1 MKNIYR
7 IVILVLMIISWQ
19 NHLLAQPSSSYAN
32 KGRLGGFASKFG
44 GFSGGASATGGS
56 LDSLQHRDPF
66 EDSITIRFRLLDD
79 TRSFTFDSS
88 VNDFYNR
95 FSIPGNYIYLGNQGN
110 AARPI
115 IFTPNYKPGWD
126 AGFHSFDTYAYK
138 PEEAR
143 FFTTTRPYSLLSY
156 LLGSK
161 QEQMITV
168 HHTQN
173 IKPNWNF
180 SVQYRLINAPGF
192 FSKQN
197 ANHNNYQVTS
207 WYNSKNRR
215 YTAYFLL
222 ISNKLSSSE
231 NGGIINDSLL
241 KEEAYRRDRI
251 TVPTNIGGQP
261 NLARNFFSTSVTTGN
276 KYNQLIF
283 LYRHQ
288 YDLGKKDSIVTDS
301 SSIPLFF
308 PRLRFEHTFKYAS
321 YKYRFVDAQADSS
334 YYATTYGITGKPR
347 SFAIDT
353 LDKWSEVTNDFSIYQ
368 FPEMKNLQQF
378 IKVGASLQN
387 LSANFNTVSKK
398 YYNFFVH
405 GEYRNKSRN
414 KKWDIELNGEF
425 YVAGLNNGDYSAN
438 AFLRRLIG
446 KKLGYLELG
455 FRNINRSPS
464 YIFNGQSNFNLGT
477 AIPGI
482 NKENITN
489 IYAGYE
495 LPKYKLR
502 LSGNYNLISNY
513 TYFTEYYK
521 AKQEGTLFNILQL
534 RLEKEF
540 QFRKHWHWY
549 IDAVLQKTDGTAP
562 VNVPLLFVR
571 SRFTYEGN
579 FFKNLNLC
587 TGVEWRYH
595 TAYKADGYSPY
606 NGQFYY
612 QNNETIRYKVPDITA
627 FLNFRIRSFTSFIRL
642 ENLNTAS
649 FTPSFGYTN
658 NNFGAPNYPYPGL
671 LVRVGIWWTFVN

>member
-1 MKNIYR
+1 MKYR
-7 IVILVLMIISWQ
+7 IGIVLF
-19 NHLLAQPSSSYAN
+19 LLLTAAGQTNLFAQPSSSYAN
-32 KGRLGGFASKFG
+32 RLRGLSGRFG
-44 GFSGGASATGGS
+44 GGSGGASATGGN
-56 LDSLQHRDPF
+56 LDSLQHRDPL

-88 VNDFYNR
+88 INDFYNR
-95 FSIPGNYIYLGNQGN
+95 FPVPYNYVTLGNDGN

-115 IFTPNYKPGWD
+115 IFSPYLKPGWD
-126 AGFHSFDTYAYK
+126 AGFHIFDTYTYK

-143 FFTTTRPYSLLSY
+143 FFTTTRPYTLLNY
-156 LLGSK
+156 VLGSK

-168 HHTQN
+168 QHTQN

-180 SVQYRLINAPGF
+180 SVQYRLINSPGF
-192 FSKQN
+192 FAKQN
-197 ANHNNYQVTS
+197 SNHNNYQFTS

-222 ISNKLSSSE
+222 INNKLASSE
-231 NGGIINDSLL
+231 NGGITNDSLL
-241 KEEAYRRDRI
+241 EDEIYRRDRI
-251 TVPTNIGGQP
+251 TVPTNIGGEAS
-261 NLARNFFSTSVTTGN
+261 LARNYFSTAVTTGN
-276 KYNQLIF
+276 KYNQFTF

-301 SSIPLFF
+301 AAIPLFF
-308 PRLRFEHTFKYAS
+308 PKLRFEHTLKYAT
-321 YKYRFVDAQADSS
+321 YTYRFIDAKADSN
-334 YYATTYGITGKPR
+334 YYASNYGIVGKPVL
-347 SFAIDT
+347 FAIDT
-353 LDKWSEVTNDFSIYQ
+353 MDKWKEIVNDFSVYQ

-387 LSANFNTVSKK
+387 LQASFGTVTKK
-398 YYNFFVH
+398 YYNIFFH

-425 YVAGLNNGDYSAN
+425 YLNGLNSGNYSAN

-455 FRNINRSPS
+455 FHNINRSPS
-464 YIFNGQSNFNLGT
+464 YIFDGLSNFNLDPSNNGL
-477 AIPGI
+477 

-495 LPKYKLR
+495 LPQYRLK

-513 TYFTEYYK
+513 TYFTQLYK
-521 AKQEGTLFNILQL
+521 INQEGTLFNILQL

-540 QFRKHWHWY
+540 RFRKHWHWY
-549 IDAVLQKTDGTAP
+549 IDAVLQQADGTAP

-571 SRFTYEGN
+571 NRFTYEGV

-587 TGVEWRYH
+587 TGVELRYN
-595 TAYKADGYSPY
+595 TAYKADAYSPY

-612 QNNETIRYKVPDITA
+612 QNEKTIKNKTPDFSA

-642 ENLNTAS
+642 ENLNTVE
-649 FTPSFGYTN
+649 FTPKFGFLR
-658 NNFGAPNYPYPGL
+658 NNFGTPHYPYPGL